1 MEIKKIGVV
10 GCGLM
15 GSGIAQVCAQADY
28 ETLVLEA
35 NNDLLSKG
43 LASIKQFLAK
53 SVEKGKLS
61 PEKRE
66 ATLGLIKGTT
76 DINDFSHCDLVIEA
90 VPEKMD
96 LKREVFT
103 KLDKLCPEHAIL
115 ASNTSALSI
124 IEIGTVTGRPE
135 KVLGMHFFNPVPIMK
150 LVEVVKSLAT
160 SEETVE
166 VAKKVAEALGKIP
179 VVAKDTPGFIV
190 NRLSIA
196 FTINAIRMLESGIA
210 SREDIDSAVTN
221 GLNYPMGP
229 LALADFLGI
238 DTLYYAATDMYEKT
252 QDPIF
257 HPPVLLQ
264 KMISAGWFGRKA
276 GRGFYEYGSK

>member
-15 GSGIAQVCAQADY
+15 GAGITQVCAQAGN
-28 ETLVLEA
+28 EVIVLEA
-35 NNDLLSKG
+35 NKELLAKG
-43 LASIKQFLAK
+43 LESIKRFLNK
-53 SVEKGKLS
+53 SVEKGKIS
-61 PEKRE
+61 DEERGS
-66 ATLGLIKGTT
+66 TLDRIKGTT
-76 DINDFSHCDLVIEA
+76 DIGDFSNRDLAIEA

-96 LKREVFT
+96 LKKDIFS
-103 KLDKLCPEHAIL
+103 KLDNICPDYAIL

-124 IEIGTVTGRPE
+124 IEIGTATNRPE

-166 VAKKVAEALGKIP
+166 SIKDFGKSLGKTM
-179 VVAKDTPGFIV
+179 VVVKDTPGFIV
-190 NRLSIA
+190 NRLNIA

-210 SREDIDSAVTN
+210 SREDIDTAVTQ

-229 LALADFLGI
+229 LALADFLGV
-238 DTLYYAATDMYEKT
+238 DTLFSAAADMYEKT
-252 QDPIF
+252 KDPIF
-257 HPPVLLQ
+257 APPVLLQ
-264 KMISAGWFGRKA
+264 KMISAGWFGRKS
-276 GRGFYEYGSK
+276 GKGFYDYK